1 MIFKHKA
8 FGHNMKEITIK
19 EFDEDESSPLRDGK
33 IYFNLFIDG
42 LNTGFFSILPNKD
55 DQNKYQIVFLFDA
68 TNNIELYRNVKD
80 LESLLKAHMGNKDLI
95 LYNEEYCT
103 N

>member
-1 MIFKHKA
+1 
-8 FGHNMKEITIK
+8 MKEITIK
-19 EFDEDESSPLRDGK
+19 EFDSDESSPLEDEK

-55 DQNKYQIVFLFDA
+55 DQNRYNIVFLFDA
-68 TNNIELYRNVKD
+68 TNNIDLYDNVKE
-80 LESLLKAHMGNKDLI
+80 LELLLKTLMNNENLK